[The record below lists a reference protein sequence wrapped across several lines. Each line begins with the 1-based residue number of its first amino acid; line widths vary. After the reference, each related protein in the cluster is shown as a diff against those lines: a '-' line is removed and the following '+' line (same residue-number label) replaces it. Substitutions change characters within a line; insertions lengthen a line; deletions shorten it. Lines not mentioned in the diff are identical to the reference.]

1 MASKLAD
8 FRLSSS
14 RSSQEG
20 TMKKKGLDT
29 ELDRLIKRKL
39 DVIAKIR
46 ELRVDSAKLNIE
58 LHKRGGKDSRIAAI
72 ITAW

>member
-1 MASKLAD
+1 
-8 FRLSSS
+8 
-14 RSSQEG
+14 
-20 TMKKKGLDT
+20 MKAKGVDT

-46 ELRVDSAKLNIE
+46 ELRVESAKLNIE
-58 LHKRGGKDSRIAAI
+58 LNKKGGTDGRVMQV